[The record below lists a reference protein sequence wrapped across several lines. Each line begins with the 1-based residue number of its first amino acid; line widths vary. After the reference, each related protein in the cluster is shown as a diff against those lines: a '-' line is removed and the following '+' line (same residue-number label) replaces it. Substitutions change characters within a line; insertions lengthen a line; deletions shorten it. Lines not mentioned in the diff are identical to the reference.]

1 MLLVADIFSDCLFV
15 QSNGT
20 HTVSPRPKTVP
31 CQVLR
36 STQTS
41 SMDQNRRLSF
51 QLADCMGLAV
61 LGGNPKTQ
69 MDVFRAGKPFDQV
82 YFKPPTKLPQY
93 FTNFFPDPSIQDL
106 FPVLWDEHD
115 MVSTVPS
122 HMGLCFPLSHKLFLD
137 DRQAASGRA
146 FLYASAIPEWSNP
159 FGPRRQRRRFN
170 C

>member
-41 SMDQNRRLSF
+41 SMDQTRRLSF

-61 LGGNPKTQ
+61 LGGIPQHRWMCSALASPSTKSISNLRQSSLSISPTSFLTLPYKTFFLYFGMNTIWYRQYHRTWACVFHSLISTSLTPTGRFRKSFSLRFGNPGVVKP
-69 MDVFRAGKPFDQV
+69 FRAS
-82 YFKPPTKLPQY
+82 PPEA
-93 FTNFFPDPSIQDL
+93 
-106 FPVLWDEHD
+106 V
-115 MVSTVPS
+115 V
-122 HMGLCFPLSHKLFLD
+122 
-137 DRQAASGRA
+137 
-146 FLYASAIPEWSNP
+146 
-159 FGPRRQRRRFN
+159 
-170 C
+170 